1 MGRLSLCRRR
11 VSSSVEPTLAMG
23 FSPFRPLSFLVLL
36 AASDLCAVHA
46 SSLTLP
52 GLRQSEALESSAESS
67 ELFRPAGPDLQPS
80 SPILTG
86 PGFHAPPLNALGAID
101 LGGSSRRLDVKGGY
115 AYLAQEFFGFTI
127 VDVSDATQPLFVS
140 ETAIVGSTGV
150 YDLDEHGGFLYVAA
164 NEAGM
169 LVYDVQDPLAPVLLH
184 QVPSFRFG
192 GSVLGVF
199 AEDTRLFVTA
209 GEGGVSVWDISD
221 PFRFDDTQYCAQ
233 GKPTYCGDGE
243 CVGASLLGCHQD
255 FPFVDYYRDGVL
267 SGDLLVTATA
277 AGGVVVLDVSDP
289 SAIVQLGS
297 TPQLPGQVLDVAVG
311 GSLAL
316 GASIQYGASGPALP
330 LGFEGGLLPLVF
342 DWATGGFEGAEGI
355 EIGQSREGRTLVYV
369 ASGEGLD
376 VLDATDPGQPVL
388 LETLEKGW
396 AVRDALVVDG
406 RLYLAAGTR
415 GLAIYEP
422 GL

>member
-1 MGRLSLCRRR
+1 
-11 VSSSVEPTLAMG
+11 MG
-23 FSPFRPLSFLVLL
+23 FPVSAPLSCLFLL
-36 AASDLCAVHA
+36 AATELHVVHA
-46 SSLTLP
+46 SSVREPDPRLSDEVETATGSGDLI
-52 GLRQSEALESSAESS
+52 
-67 ELFRPAGPDLQPS
+67 RPAGPDVLPA
-80 SPILTG
+80 SPILTA
-86 PGFHAPPLNALGAID
+86 PGSGSPSLNALGAID
-101 LGGSSRRLDVKGGY
+101 LGGSSRRLDVEGSY

-127 VDVSDATQPLFVS
+127 VDVSDVTQPLFVS
-140 ETAIVGSTGV
+140 ETAVDGSTGV
-150 YDLDEHGGFLYVAA
+150 YDLDAHAGFLYVAA
-164 NEAGM
+164 NQAGM

-192 GSVLGVF
+192 GSVLGVY

-221 PFRFDDTQYCAQ
+221 PVRFDDTQYCAQ
-233 GKPTYCGDGE
+233 GKPTFCAVGE
-243 CVGASLLGCHQD
+243 CAEASLLGCYQD

-267 SGDLLVTATA
+267 EGDLLVA
-277 AGGVVVLDVSDP
+277 ASAIGGVVVLDVSDP

-297 TPQLPGQVLDVAVG
+297 TPQLPGQVMDVAVG

-316 GASIQYGASGPALP
+316 GAAIHYGASGTALP
-330 LGFEGGLLPLVF
+330 LGSAGSSLPLVF

-355 EIGQSREGRTLVYV
+355 EIAHSREGRTLVYV

-376 VLDATDPGQPVL
+376 VVDATDPAQPVL
-388 LETLEKGW
+388 LDILEEGQ
-396 AVRDALVVDG
+396 AVRDALVVGG